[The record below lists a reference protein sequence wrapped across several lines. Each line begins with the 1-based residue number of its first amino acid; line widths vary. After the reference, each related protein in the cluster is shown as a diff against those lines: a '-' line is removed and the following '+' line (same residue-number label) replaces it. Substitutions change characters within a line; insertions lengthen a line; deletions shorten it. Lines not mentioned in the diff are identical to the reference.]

1 MGRLDAVGHLTI
13 NKTGLQTSSATVLV
27 SKVLI
32 KDDNQRSSK
41 MLKGLRPDVHS

>member
-1 MGRLDAVGHLTI
+1 MDRLDAVGHLTV

-32 KDDNQRSSK
+32 KDDT
-41 MLKGLRPDVHS
+41 

>member
-13 NKTGLQTSSATVLV
+13 NKTEVQISSATVLV

-32 KDDNQRSSK
+32 KDDNQRDSK
-41 MLKGLRPDVHS
+41 MLKSLRPDVHG